1 VITLELAR
9 RLQASGVAWSPAV
22 GDRFVVPDRDMDSE
36 VFVISDMVV
45 EVREVPS
52 GRILAFNGTT
62 EWALDSVDAS
72 TVVWLPREEQL
83 RELLGTA
90 FVSLELLDRVS
101 VEEASDATLGYAVTI
116 DIKAERQRHIDVD
129 AEAAYARAV
138 LAIGPHSAR
147 KA

>member
-9 RLQASGVAWSPAV
+9 RLHASGVPWTPAV
-22 GDRFVVPDRDMDSE
+22 GDRFVVPDRDMDSD

-83 RELLGTA
+83 RELLGPA
-90 FVSLELLDRVS
+90 FVSFELLDGVS
-101 VEEASDATLGYAVTI
+101 VEETSDAALGYAVTI
-116 DIKAERQRHIDVD
+116 QVAGERQRHIDVD
-129 AEAAYARAV
+129 AEAAYARAL
-138 LAIGPHSAR
+138 LALGPQPSEDG
-147 KA
+147 